1 MECLKRD
8 FMAESNRTQSDQ
20 TLERF
25 KLLHADIEGYVG
37 REIPGELVIWNKPF
51 SDLSLGIVLK
61 ESIGRLE
68 DIICKYDSH

>member
-37 REIPGELVIWNKPF
+37 CEIPGELVIWNKPF